1 MVNPYVGSLSQPTSI
16 AFLPVET
23 GQPVDLLVCEKGSG
37 RVVHVRDGA
46 IQGSALD
53 LNVNSASERG
63 LLGIAIHPSFDT
75 NRFVYLYYT
84 SSTTASD
91 TQLSNQ
97 AADNRVERYTWNDG
111 ALVSAS
117 LILLLPVT
125 PGPNHDGGIL
135 LFGPDDRLYGV
146 IGDLNRNG
154 QLENFPA
161 GAPPDDTAIIFR
173 INDDGTF
180 PSNNPFFALGGA
192 MRKVYAYGVR
202 NCFGMDFDP
211 VSNELWD
218 TENGPSRYDEINQV
232 LAGFNSGWEQI
243 MGPDVRDDQNV
254 SDLWMATGS
263 QYSDPEFS
271 WFQTIG
277 VTSIHFLRGSVLGS
291 HLANDLLI
299 GDNNSGALYHFE
311 PTPDRAALVMPTMEL
326 EDLVADTSSE
336 RDEFLFG
343 SGFGVVTDIVSAHDG
358 VYVSSLTLG
367 SVLRISL
374 SQTSDVESSLPK
386 RTRLLAQP
394 NPAFRVVSLRL
405 MGKRFAS
412 DMLVRIYSSAG
423 RHVRTL
429 RGSSA
434 GLEWDGSDTVGVPV
448 SAGVY
453 FIRVDTGSSAD
464 NLHTKLIRM
473 R

>member
-1 MVNPYVGSLSQPTSI
+1 
-16 AFLPVET
+16 
-23 GQPVDLLVCEKGSG
+23 
-37 RVVHVRDGA
+37 
-46 IQGSALD
+46 
-53 LNVNSASERG
+53 
-63 LLGIAIHPSFDT
+63 
-75 NRFVYLYYT
+75 
-84 SSTTASD
+84 
-91 TQLSNQ
+91 
-97 AADNRVERYTWNDG
+97 
-111 ALVSAS
+111 
-117 LILLLPVT
+117 
-125 PGPNHDGGIL
+125 
-135 LFGPDDRLYGV
+135 
-146 IGDLNRNG
+146 
-154 QLENFPA
+154 
-161 GAPPDDTAIIFR
+161 
-173 INDDGTF
+173 
-180 PSNNPFFALGGA
+180 
-192 MRKVYAYGVR
+192 
-202 NCFGMDFDP
+202 
-211 VSNELWD
+211 
-218 TENGPSRYDEINQV
+218 
-232 LAGFNSGWEQI
+232 
-243 MGPDVRDDQNV
+243 
-254 SDLWMATGS
+254 
-263 QYSDPEFS
+263 
-271 WFQTIG
+271 
-277 VTSIHFLRGSVLGS
+277 
-291 HLANDLLI
+291 
-299 GDNNSGALYHFE
+299 
-311 PTPDRAALVMPTMEL
+311 MPTMEL